1 MPNKVK
7 TFLWRASTD
16 SVPTLQ
22 NLLKRKIV
30 PLSTC
35 NLCKS
40 YEEITCH
47 ALWFCEKIQ
56 SVWSMSFC
64 SLPSEFYRT
73 HSFADLLKLFLSSSQ
88 NANLFANLF
97 AMVCWTIWN
106 KRNKAWVEEA
116 VCPLN
121 RLLEM
126 TKQYLE
132 EFHKVRII
140 PQKKVRTQRPSWK
153 PLNRGNIKN
162 NLGFRIQSLKVIPR
176 LSSTHFDIE
185 FFYILLLVTLLETF
199 YLLLALFR
207 AFLSLILIG
216 KVMV

>member
-16 SVPTLQ
+16 LLPTLQ
-22 NLLKRKIV
+22 NLLKRQIV

-40 YEEITCH
+40 YEETTCH
-47 ALWFCEKIQ
+47 ALWLCEKIQ

-64 SLPSEFYRT
+64 SLHSKFYRT

-153 PLNRGNIKN
+153 PPNRGNIKN

-185 FFYILLLVTLLETF
+185 FFCILLLVTLLETF

-207 AFLSLILIG
+207 AFLSLILIV
-216 KVMV
+216 KVTV